1 MSAYF
6 AVMKIFDAVSKL
18 VSDKVNSQCFY
29 SRKIIMEI
37 VMKTYVSPQE
47 QGDSNISRMTTRVDK
62 SVYDVVARAAKNGGL
77 SISKYMEQ
85 AILKQALV
93 DIYFEDISLLSLKSE
108 EELAWL
114 QTKLASKFSDNTV
127 LMQKLEQ
134 LEGKKNN
141 AGITYKST
149 RRKLFA

>member
-1 MSAYF
+1 
-6 AVMKIFDAVSKL
+6 
-18 VSDKVNSQCFY
+18 
-29 SRKIIMEI
+29 
-37 VMKTYVSPQE
+37 MKTHVSPQE
-47 QGDSNISRMTTRVDK
+47 QRDSSISRMTTRVDK
-62 SVYDVVARAAKNGGL
+62 AVYDVVARAAKNGGL

>member
-1 MSAYF
+1 
-6 AVMKIFDAVSKL
+6 MKFFDVISKL
-18 VSDKVNSQCFY
+18 VSDKVNSQCYY
-29 SRKIIMEI
+29 SQKLIMEI

-47 QGDSNISRMTTRVDK
+47 QKDRSISRMTTRVDK
-62 SVYDVVARAAKNGGL
+62 AVYDVVARAAKNGGL

-114 QTKLASKFSDNTV
+114 QTKLASKFSDNKV

-134 LEGKKNN
+134 LEGKKYN